1 MPRRP
6 WWTWDRTARWRQSA
20 CPPCSAAR
28 GRSPHPSRSRRSTRR
43 CGRAGR
49 PWHGGRRSPGVNG
62 GVVVTGASTGLGAA
76 IVRHLAGKGFRVFG
90 TVRRAED
97 EVALTRDGVT
107 AVRMDVT
114 DTASVRR
121 AREQVDRAL
130 AGTPLAGLVNNA
142 GIPAAGPLELFPLDE
157 LRHILDVNLIGAVAV
172 TQAFL
177 PRLKASRGRIVN
189 ISSVAGRGA
198 LPFLGPYAAS
208 KFGLEAISDSLR
220 RELLPFG
227 VKVIVIEPGTFKT
240 AIWSKVE
247 VMDLHRYAG
256 TPYESVLDRFR
267 RGALRGA
274 EQAPPPDKGVRV
286 VWRAPPPPPP
296 PPRGVVTPP
305 RRLRPVSVGVPPP
318 RGAPVGF
325 FLFLRPGAPPPAPPF

>member
-1 MPRRP
+1 M
-6 WWTWDRTARWRQSA
+6 
-20 CPPCSAAR
+20 
-28 GRSPHPSRSRRSTRR
+28 
-43 CGRAGR
+43 
-49 PWHGGRRSPGVNG
+49 
-62 GVVVTGASTGLGAA
+62 VVTGASTGFGAA
-76 IVRHLAGKGFRVFG
+76 IARHLAGRRGGVRVFG

-97 EVALTRDGVT
+97 EAALERAGVT

-114 DTASVRR
+114 DSASIAR
-121 AREQVDRAL
+121 AREQVERVL
-130 AGTPLAGLVNNA
+130 AGAPLAGLVNNA
-142 GIPAAGPLELFPLDE
+142 GIPAAGPLELFSLDE
-157 LRHILDVNLIGAVAV
+157 LRRVLEVNLVGAVAV

-177 PRLKASRGRIVN
+177 PLLKASRGRIVN
-189 ISSVAGRGA
+189 MSSIAGRSA

-247 VMDLHRYAG
+247 VMDLRRYAG

-274 EQAPPPDKGVRV
+274 EQAPPPDKVV
-286 VWRAPPPPPP
+286 WAVWRALTARRPPL
-296 PPRGVVTPP
+296 RVIVTPHGWLDRVP
-305 RRLRPVSVGVPPP
+305 MWLPDRWLDWLIYRVLWRRLRLPPS
-318 RGAPVGF
+318 
-325 FLFLRPGAPPPAPPF
+325 

>member
-1 MPRRP
+1 M
-6 WWTWDRTARWRQSA
+6 
-20 CPPCSAAR
+20 
-28 GRSPHPSRSRRSTRR
+28 
-43 CGRAGR
+43 
-49 PWHGGRRSPGVNG
+49 
-62 GVVVTGASTGLGAA
+62 VVTGASTGFGAA
-76 IVRHLAGKGFRVFG
+76 IARHLAGRGFRVFG

-97 EVALTRDGVT
+97 DAALERAGVS

-114 DTASVRR
+114 DSTGIAR
-121 AREQVDRAL
+121 AREQVERAL
-130 AGTPLAGLVNNA
+130 AGAPLAGLVNNA

-157 LRHILDVNLIGAVAV
+157 LRRVLEVNLVGAVAV

-177 PRLKASRGRIVN
+177 PLLKVSRGRIVN
-189 ISSVAGRGA
+189 MSSVAGRGA

-247 VMDLHRYAG
+247 VMDLRRYAG

-274 EQAPPPDKGVRV
+274 EQAPPPDKVVRA
-286 VWRAPPPPPP
+286 VWRALTARRPPL
-296 PPRGVVTPP
+296 RVIVTPHGWLDRVP
-305 RRLRPVSVGVPPP
+305 MWLPDRWLDWLIYRVLWRRVHL
-318 RGAPVGF
+318 
-325 FLFLRPGAPPPAPPF
+325 PPA

>member
-1 MPRRP
+1 M
-6 WWTWDRTARWRQSA
+6 
-20 CPPCSAAR
+20 
-28 GRSPHPSRSRRSTRR
+28 
-43 CGRAGR
+43 
-49 PWHGGRRSPGVNG
+49 
-62 GVVVTGASTGLGAA
+62 VVTGASTGFGAA
-76 IVRHLAGKGFRVFG
+76 IARHLAGRRGGVRVFG

-97 EVALTRDGVT
+97 EAALERAGVT

-114 DTASVRR
+114 DSASIAR
-121 AREQVDRAL
+121 AREQVERVL
-130 AGTPLAGLVNNA
+130 AGAPLAGLVNNA
-142 GIPAAGPLELFPLDE
+142 GIPAAGPLELFSLDE
-157 LRHILDVNLIGAVAV
+157 LRRVLEINLVGAVAV

-177 PRLKASRGRIVN
+177 PLLKASRGRIVN
-189 ISSVAGRGA
+189 MSSIAGRSA

-247 VMDLHRYAG
+247 VMDLRRYAG

-274 EQAPPPDKGVRV
+274 EQAPPPDKVV
-286 VWRAPPPPPP
+286 WAVWRALTARRPPL
-296 PPRGVVTPP
+296 RVIVTPHGWLDRVP
-305 RRLRPVSVGVPPP
+305 MWLPDRWLDWLIYRVLWRRVHLPPS
-318 RGAPVGF
+318 
-325 FLFLRPGAPPPAPPF
+325 